1 MSLTRHLILYFFL
14 LLSSSVIATAG
25 ATAGQIGLQTFPAL
39 DSVYPLSVP
48 VRIVL
53 ANSDAGGKTLE
64 GTRFHIRL
72 YAPPPGRF
80 LSTDY
85 PLVEN
90 TLLIEMDLVAAQ
102 GTAFWEY
109 VFPIRGVYRLEVAA
123 LNGAGK
129 EVTAI
134 FPLRIRESKA
144 KLLYLGV
151 FVVFLFLFG
160 VVVGRLFTTPNKA
173 GYLKVGLLL
182 VMCALLV
189 AAVKGN
195 EPRVNPVPRTYVR
208 GVGALPSR
216 GVQNIHPR
224 AHARGVL
231 WYGVKETG
239 NKGPLPRLEISPPR
253 VGQPSDIQWRLT
265 EGETERLLPGRL
277 TLAITH
283 LEKDKRLF
291 FLDKI
296 PTDGNFNLKFQFTDA
311 APHRVSSS
319 AEVEGWGPVRS
330 KSNVTVTS
338 ASPPWDVT
346 VWTLILLL
354 CVLVLGLVTGK
365 ISRSWKK

>member
-1 MSLTRHLILYFFL
+1 MSLTRPLILYFFL

-64 GTRFHIRL
+64 GTEFHIRL

-90 TLLIEMDLVAAQ
+90 TLLSEMDLVAAQ
-102 GTAFWEY
+102 GTALWEY

-134 FPLRIRESKA
+134 FSLRIRESRA

-160 VVVGRLFTTPNKA
+160 VVVGRLFSTPNKE

-189 AAVKGN
+189 AAFKGN
-195 EPRVNPVPRTYVR
+195 EPR
-208 GVGALPSR
+208 
-216 GVQNIHPR
+216 
-224 AHARGVL
+224 
-231 WYGVKETG
+231 VKETG
-239 NKGPLPRLEISPPR
+239 NKGPLPRLQISPPR
-253 VGQPSDIQWRLT
+253 VGHPSDILWFLRL
-265 EGETERLLPGRL
+265 
-277 TLAITH
+277 
-283 LEKDKRLF
+283 
-291 FLDKI
+291 
-296 PTDGNFNLKFQFTDA
+296 
-311 APHRVSSS
+311 V
-319 AEVEGWGPVRS
+319 
-330 KSNVTVTS
+330 
-338 ASPPWDVT
+338 
-346 VWTLILLL
+346 
-354 CVLVLGLVTGK
+354 
-365 ISRSWKK
+365 

>member
-1 MSLTRHLILYFFL
+1 
-14 LLSSSVIATAG
+14 
-25 ATAGQIGLQTFPAL
+25 
-39 DSVYPLSVP
+39 
-48 VRIVL
+48 
-53 ANSDAGGKTLE
+53 
-64 GTRFHIRL
+64 
-72 YAPPPGRF
+72 

-102 GTAFWEY
+102 GTAIWEY
-109 VFPIRGVYRLEVAA
+109 AFPIRGVYRLEVAT

-129 EVTAI
+129 EVSVI
-134 FPLRIRESKA
+134 FPLRIRESKT
-144 KLLYLGV
+144 KLLYLGI
-151 FVVFLFLFG
+151 FVVSLFLFG
-160 VVVGRLFTTPNKA
+160 VVVGRLFTTPNKER
-173 GYLKVGLLL
+173 YLKVGLLL

-208 GVGALPSR
+208 GFGTLPSR
-216 GVQNIHPR
+216 GAQNIHPR

-239 NKGPLPRLEISPPR
+239 NKGPSPRLEISPSR
-253 VGQPSDIQWRLT
+253 VGRPSDIQWRLS

-283 LEKDKRLF
+283 LEKGKRLF
-291 FLDKI
+291 FLDRI

-319 AEVEGWGPVRS
+319 AEVEGWGPVLS
-330 KSNVTVTS
+330 ESNVTVTS

-346 VWTLILLL
+346 VLTLFLFL
-354 CVLVLGLVTGK
+354 CVLALGIVTGR
-365 ISRSWKK
+365 ISRRWKR

>member
-1 MSLTRHLILYFFL
+1 M
-14 LLSSSVIATAG
+14 SSVIATAG

-39 DSVYPLSVP
+39 DRVYTLSVP

-53 ANSDAGGKTLE
+53 MNSDADGKALE

-102 GTAFWEY
+102 GRAIWEY
-109 VFPIRGVYRLEVAA
+109 VFPIRGIYRLEVTTV
-123 LNGAGK
+123 NGAGK
-129 EVTAI
+129 DVSAV
-134 FPLRIRESKA
+134 FPLRIRENRT
-144 KLLYLGV
+144 KLLYLGI
-151 FVVFLFLFG
+151 FVVSLFLFG
-160 VVVGRLFTTPNKA
+160 VVVGRLFTTPNKE

-195 EPRVNPVPRTYVR
+195 EP
-208 GVGALPSR
+208 
-216 GVQNIHPR
+216 Q
-224 AHARGVL
+224 
-231 WYGVKETG
+231 VKETG
-239 NKGPLPRLEISPPR
+239 NKGPLLRLEISPPR
-253 VGQPSDIQWRLT
+253 VGRPSDIQWRLS

-291 FLDKI
+291 FRQD
-296 PTDGNFNLKFQFTDA
+296 TNGWKF
-311 APHRVSSS
+311 
-319 AEVEGWGPVRS
+319 
-330 KSNVTVTS
+330 
-338 ASPPWDVT
+338 
-346 VWTLILLL
+346 
-354 CVLVLGLVTGK
+354 
-365 ISRSWKK
+365 

>member
-1 MSLTRHLILYFFL
+1 LSLTRILILYFFL
-14 LLSSSVIATAG
+14 LLSSSAIATAG
-25 ATAGQIGLQTFPAL
+25 ATVGQIGLQTFPAL

-53 ANSDAGGKTLE
+53 VNSDAGGKTLE

-72 YAPPPGRF
+72 YAPPSGRF

-85 PLVEN
+85 PLVEK

-102 GTAFWEY
+102 GTAIWEY

-123 LNGAGK
+123 LNGTGK

-144 KLLYLGV
+144 KLLYLGI
-151 FVVFLFLFG
+151 FVVSLFLFG
-160 VVVGRLFTTPNKA
+160 VVVGRLFTTPNKK

-182 VMCALLV
+182 VICALLV

-195 EPRVNPVPRTYVR
+195 EPRV
-208 GVGALPSR
+208 
-216 GVQNIHPR
+216 
-224 AHARGVL
+224 
-231 WYGVKETG
+231 KETG
-239 NKGPLPRLEISPPR
+239 NKGPLLRLEISPPR
-253 VGQPSDIQWRLT
+253 VGRPSDIQWRLS

-319 AEVEGWGPVRS
+319 AEVEGWGPIRS
-330 KSNVTVTS
+330 ESNVTVTS
-338 ASPPWDVT
+338 ASPPRDVT
-346 VWTLILLL
+346 VWTLFLFLCILA
-354 CVLVLGLVTGK
+354 LGLVTGR

>member
-1 MSLTRHLILYFFL
+1 LSLTRPLILYFFL
-14 LLSSSVIATAG
+14 LLLSTVIATAG
-25 ATAGQIGLQTFPAL
+25 AIAGQIGLQTFPAL

-53 ANSDAGGKTLE
+53 VNSDADGKTLE

-85 PLVEN
+85 PLVEK

-102 GTAFWEY
+102 GRAIWEY
-109 VFPIRGVYRLEVAA
+109 VFPIRGDYRLEVTTV
-123 LNGAGK
+123 NGAGK
-129 EVTAI
+129 DVSAV
-134 FPLRIRESKA
+134 FPLRIRENRT

-151 FVVFLFLFG
+151 FVVSLFIFG
-160 VVVGRLFTTPNKA
+160 VVVGRLFTTPNKE

-195 EPRVNPVPRTYVR
+195 EPRV
-208 GVGALPSR
+208 
-216 GVQNIHPR
+216 
-224 AHARGVL
+224 
-231 WYGVKETG
+231 KETG
-239 NKGPLPRLEISPPR
+239 NKGPLLRLEISPPR
-253 VGQPSDIQWRLT
+253 VGRPSDIQWRLS

-283 LEKDKRLF
+283 LEKGKRLF

-319 AEVEGWGPVRS
+319 AEVEGWGPVYFE
-330 KSNVTVTS
+330 SNVTVTS
-338 ASPPWDVT
+338 TSPPWDVT
-346 VWTLILLL
+346 VWTLFLFL
-354 CVLVLGLVTGK
+354 CVLALGLVTGR
-365 ISRSWKK
+365 ISRNWKK

>member
-1 MSLTRHLILYFFL
+1 MSLTSSLILYFFL

-25 ATAGQIGLQTFPAL
+25 ASAGQIGLQTLPAL

-53 ANSDAGGKTLE
+53 TNSDAGGKTLE

-90 TLLIEMDLVAAQ
+90 SLLIEMDLVAAQ
-102 GTAFWEY
+102 GTASWEY

-134 FPLRIRESKA
+134 LPLRIRESRA

-160 VVVGRLFTTPNKA
+160 VVVGRLFSTPNKE

-189 AAVKGN
+189 AAFKGN
-195 EPRVNPVPRTYVR
+195 EPR
-208 GVGALPSR
+208 
-216 GVQNIHPR
+216 
-224 AHARGVL
+224 
-231 WYGVKETG
+231 VKETG
-239 NKGPLPRLEISPPR
+239 NKGPLPRLQISPPR
-253 VGQPSDIQWRLT
+253 VGHPSDIQWRLT
-265 EGETERLLPGRL
+265 EGETERMLPGRL
-277 TLAITH
+277 TLTN
-283 LEKDKRLF
+283 
-291 FLDKI
+291 
-296 PTDGNFNLKFQFTDA
+296 TNL
-311 APHRVSSS
+311 
-319 AEVEGWGPVRS
+319 
-330 KSNVTVTS
+330 
-338 ASPPWDVT
+338 
-346 VWTLILLL
+346 
-354 CVLVLGLVTGK
+354 
-365 ISRSWKK
+365 

>member
-1 MSLTRHLILYFFL
+1 LSLTSSLILYFFL
-14 LLSSSVIATAG
+14 LLLSSVIATAG
-25 ATAGQIGLQTFPAL
+25 ASAGQIGLQTLPAL

-64 GTRFHIRL
+64 GTGFHIRL

-102 GTAFWEY
+102 GTASWEY

-134 FPLRIRESKA
+134 FSLRIRESRA

-160 VVVGRLFTTPNKA
+160 VVVGRLFSTPNKE
-173 GYLKVGLLL
+173 GYVKVGLLL

-189 AAVKGN
+189 TAFKGN
-195 EPRVNPVPRTYVR
+195 EPR
-208 GVGALPSR
+208 
-216 GVQNIHPR
+216 
-224 AHARGVL
+224 
-231 WYGVKETG
+231 VKETG

-253 VGQPSDIQWRLT
+253 VGHPSDIQWRLT
-265 EGETERLLPGRL
+265 EGETERMLPGRL

-296 PTDGNFNLKFQFTDA
+296 PTDGIFNLKFQFTDA

-330 KSNVTVTS
+330 ERNVTVTS

-346 VWTLILLL
+346 VLTLFLLL
-354 CVLVLGLVTGK
+354 CVLALGLVTGRV
-365 ISRSWKK
+365 SRSWKK